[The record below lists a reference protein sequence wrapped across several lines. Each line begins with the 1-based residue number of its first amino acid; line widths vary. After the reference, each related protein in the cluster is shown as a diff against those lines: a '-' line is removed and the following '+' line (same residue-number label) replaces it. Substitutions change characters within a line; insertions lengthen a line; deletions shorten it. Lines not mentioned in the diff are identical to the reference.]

1 MATETLTVQNAG
13 RSANGAE
20 FDYQNVTAAGGF
32 EFPNDGHTIL
42 VVSNDA
48 GDLALAVDIQRTVDG
63 EAVDTKDITVT
74 ASKIEFLG
82 PFPVAMYNDS
92 DGNVT
97 VTPDADLATTY
108 GVAPVSV
115 R

>member
-1 MATETLTVQNAG
+1 MATETLTVQTAA
-13 RSANGAE
+13 RTAAE

-32 EFPNDGHTIL
+32 KFSNDGHTIL
-42 VVSNDA
+42 AVSNDA
-48 GDLALAVDIQRTVDG
+48 GDLELAVSLQVTIDG

-74 ASKIEFLG
+74 ASKIEFCG
-82 PFPVAMYNDS
+82 PFPTNVYNDS
-92 DGNVT
+92 DGYVT
-97 VTPDADLATTY
+97 VTPDADLATDY

>member
-1 MATETLTVQNAG
+1 MATETLTVQTAS
-13 RSANGAE
+13 RTAAAA
-20 FDYQNVTAAGGF
+20 FTFQNVTSAGGF
-32 EFPNDGHTIL
+32 KFSNDGHTIL

-48 GDLALAVDIQRTVDG
+48 GDLALAVTVQVTIDG
-63 EAVDTKDITVT
+63 EAVSTKDITVA
-74 ASKIEFLG
+74 ASTIKFCG
-82 PFPVAMYNDS
+82 PFPINIYNNS
-92 DGNVT
+92 DGYVV